1 MKVLIDVLT
10 VERHKCSVDSEDLQ
24 ELIDDAYAEGYLEN
38 NELNANNIELLLDK
52 EVTIDGLTEYF
63 GIVVYNNSEN
73 HILDKR
79 VRVKFGEQPRINPA
93 TSYDFQLNRFEI

>member
-10 VERHKCSVDSEDLQ
+10 VERNKCSVDSEDLQ
-24 ELIDDAYAEGYLEN
+24 QIIDEAYAEGYLEN
-38 NELNANNIELLLDK
+38 NELSTNNIELLLDK

-63 GIVVYNNSEN
+63 GILVYNNSEN
-73 HILDKR
+73 QILDKR